1 MHAARHLA
9 RLHSRLNLKAYRV
22 GVNTAER
29 PRSMA
34 ARAKPSQGELAA
46 AALVRSPVPLIDIGV
61 NLVDDAFEK
70 V

>member
-1 MHAARHLA
+1 
-9 RLHSRLNLKAYRV
+9 
-22 GVNTAER
+22 
-29 PRSMA
+29 MA

-46 AALVRSPVPLIDIGV
+46 AALVCSPVPLIDIGV